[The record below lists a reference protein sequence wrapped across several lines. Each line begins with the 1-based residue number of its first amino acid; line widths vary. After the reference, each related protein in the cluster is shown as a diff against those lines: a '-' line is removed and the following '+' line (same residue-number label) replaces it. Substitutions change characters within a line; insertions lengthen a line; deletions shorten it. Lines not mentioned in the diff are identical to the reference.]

1 MKEMLQDW
9 KRQPAVGKWQY
20 LCLLMVAGI
29 EFAYMSPRGQ
39 QYTVIW
45 VGVDYL
51 LEVPAMAFLMLS
63 IARGIRRKGQ
73 GMLHICLAMLL
84 WIGLVQSMREVRCL
98 AEINRG
104 EIICFYALAL
114 PMAFCFDD
122 GQRQWGLKTMAVVY
136 VLEALR
142 LCLLAGALY
151 FDVLPELFRASVRWD
166 GARLLQMFHPT
177 NCAALLLIGIGISLG
192 WCLRSKKRWLQVLL
206 VLFVLLQFVVLSLT
220 NGRTGTVFT
229 CLLVGGI
236 LFCAL
241 RKTDWKRAPLALAV
255 GVAVMAV
262 LFVTSQKLFAAHQQ
276 RMTQPVPQT
285 QQLQEEAPPE
295 EMPIQE
301 EAAPQEAAAPQEEAP
316 APVEQFNMQNTFL
329 HDMLTLNSR
338 TTIWTEAVRGLLR
351 NPKILV
357 CGTDDVAGVLAEEGS
372 SFAMHTHNPY
382 LEITYM
388 LGIPGLLLA
397 LLISILAIRGAVI
410 LLWKNANLWKSAIA
424 LTVMCLMGCG
434 MLEPY
439 LFVSK
444 NNQNYLTMFFLMG
457 VGYLHHWTM
466 EKE

>member
-9 KRQPAVGKWQY
+9 KRQSAVGKWQY
-20 LCLLMVAGI
+20 LCLLVMVAF
-29 EFAYMSPRGQ
+29 EYAYMSPRGQ

-51 LEVPAMAFLMLS
+51 LEVPAMAFLMLT

-73 GMLHICLAMLL
+73 GMLHICLTMLL
-84 WIGLVQSMREVRCL
+84 WIGLVQSMREVRGL

-114 PMAFCFDD
+114 PLAFGLDD
-122 GQRQWGLKTMAVVY
+122 GKRQLGLKTIAALYFVEAV
-136 VLEALR
+136 R
-142 LCLLAGALY
+142 LCLLTGMLY
-151 FDVLPELFRASVRWD
+151 FGTLPEQFRAKVHWD

-177 NCAALLLIGIGISLG
+177 NCAALLLIGIGTTLA

-206 VLFVLLQFVVLSLT
+206 VLFALVQFLVLSLT

-229 CLLVGGI
+229 CLLAGGI

-241 RKTDWKRAPLALAV
+241 RKTGWKRAPLALAA

-262 LFVTSQKLFAAHQQ
+262 LFVASQKLFAAHQE
-276 RMTQPVPQT
+276 RMEQPVAQVR
-285 QQLQEEAPPE
+285 QV
-295 EMPIQE
+295 E
-301 EAAPQEAAAPQEEAP
+301 EAAPQEQAAEP
-316 APVEQFNMQNTFL
+316 AEQINNQNSFL

-338 TTIWTEAVRGLLR
+338 TSIWVESVRGLLR

-357 CGTDDVAGVLAEEGS
+357 CGTDDVAGVLSEEGRC
-372 SFAMHTHNPY
+372 FAMHTHNPY

-397 LLISILAIRGAVI
+397 LLISVLAIRGAII
-410 LLWKNANLWKSAIA
+410 LLWRNTDLWKSAIA
-424 LTVMCLMGCG
+424 LTLMCLMGCG

-439 LFVSK
+439 LFVAK
-444 NNQNYLTMFFLMG
+444 NNQHYLTMFFLIG
-457 VGYLHHWTM
+457 VGYLHQWTM